1 MRISDWSSD
10 VCSSD
15 LVVSQLAGAPN
26 NLDNYGFAATEVT
39 NALAD
44 LRVTSVVPAAPAT
57 PALSGEKTSLTYS
70 VENQGGPVWSG
81 TQYWTD
87 DIWIS
92 KDPVFD
98 VSRAQKVATVE
109 VSNGP
114 LGSGESYSRTVDF
127 TMPPGVEGE
136 YYVYVIANSA
146 GRNPIAGD
154 IVRSGSNSGLL
165 GQRSEE
171 HTSELQS
178 LMRISYAVFC
188 LK

>member
-1 MRISDWSSD
+1 MYVI
-10 VCSSD
+10 
-15 LVVSQLAGAPN
+15 VVSQLAGDPN
-26 NLDNYGFAATEVT
+26 NLDNNGFAATEVT

-44 LRVTSVVPAAPAT
+44 LRVTSVVPSGPAT
-57 PALSGEKTSLTYS
+57 PWLAGEKTSCTNS

-92 KDPVFD
+92 KDLVFD

-127 TMPPGVEGE
+127 TMPPCVEGE

-154 IVRSGSNSGLL
+154 IFRS
-165 GQRSEE
+165 RSAERRVGKE
-171 HTSELQS
+171 CVSTCRS
-178 LMRISYAVFC
+178 RW
-188 LK
+188 